1 MEKRKY
7 IFVPYQLMGIQ
18 QGIQG
23 GHASDQ
29 YAHKYKDDSD
39 NIDFVENH
47 MTWIVLNGGS
57 TNNRRD
63 FTGKSVGTLNQIA
76 DQLLE
81 HDIKFTHFIEPD
93 LNDALTAVCF
103 ICDER
108 VFNKELYPDFTDF
121 MANEIYPE
129 IVESDLYSDEDDFID
144 AKLNRDYEVYKYK
157 NRLKFQNFS
166 KMPEYKEWIEFIGGE
181 KNLFL
186 RNLIKDKKLA

>member
-29 YAHKYKDDSD
+29 YAHKYKDDPD

-57 TNNRRD
+57 TNSRRD
-63 FTGKSVGTLNQIA
+63 FDGKSVGTLNQIA
-76 DQLLE
+76 DLLLDN
-81 HDIKFTHFIEPD
+81 DIKFTHFIEPD

-103 ICDER
+103 VCDER
-108 VFNKELYPDFTDF
+108 VFNKQLYPDFTDF
-121 MANEIYPE
+121 MINKALPE
-129 IVESDLYSDEDDFID
+129 IVEEEYTSDDDLIN
-144 AKLNRDYEVYKYK
+144 AKIGRETLVNKYK
-157 NRLKFQNFS
+157 TWLKFQNFT
-166 KMPEYKEWIEFIGGE
+166 KMSEYKEWVEFIGGE

>member
-29 YAHKYKDDSD
+29 YAHKYKDDPD

-57 TNNRRD
+57 TNSRRD
-63 FTGKSVGTLNQIA
+63 FDGKSVGTLNQIA
-76 DQLLE
+76 DLLLDN
-81 HDIKFTHFIEPD
+81 DIKFTHFIEPD

-103 ICDER
+103 VCDER
-108 VFNKELYPDFTDF
+108 VFNKQLYPDFTDF
-121 MANEIYPE
+121 MINKALPE
-129 IVESDLYSDEDDFID
+129 IVEEEYTSDDLIN
-144 AKLNRDYEVYKYK
+144 AKIGRETLVNKYK
-157 NRLKFQNFS
+157 TWLKFQNFT
-166 KMPEYKEWIEFIGGE
+166 KMPEYKEWVEFIGGE